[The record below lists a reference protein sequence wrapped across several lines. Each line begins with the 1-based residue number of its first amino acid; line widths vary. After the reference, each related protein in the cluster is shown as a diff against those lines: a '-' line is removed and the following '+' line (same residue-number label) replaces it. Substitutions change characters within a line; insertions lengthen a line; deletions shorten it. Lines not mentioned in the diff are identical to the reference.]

1 MMVWK
6 RSWIILTWATS
17 CEPAGH
23 CSEMSTSP
31 NVKNKTTLF
40 QWKPNANSPR
50 IMTAWLFWK
59 WIQKLSWLRVCVS
72 NMLWS
77 TCRLFLEQIN
87 VFVLRIDSFSE
98 HLSWTHG
105 HKLASWPEEKWKIG
119 NRNNLLLFRQL
130 YFRAK
135 PHCIWAFFFFLIIWM
150 ANSYIAFCQC
160 RWSIGP
166 ARGTSEWNLQ
176 SFESVCSALRD
187 IAFHLHPRAFQDDA
201 FCDEKSAS
209 SCMKGNAAAQLSSGT
224 VERVYRHRHF
234 FNQLISFII
243 YCKCHPQVLLVLVAE
258 CYACCDFISSQTFQF
273 LPWKVTFHKICSDN
287 GPM

>member
-135 PHCIWAFFFFLIIWM
+135 PHCIWAFFFF
-150 ANSYIAFCQC
+150 S
-160 RWSIGP
+160 S
-166 ARGTSEWNLQ
+166 SEWRIHTLHFVNVVEVLGLPEALPNEICNLLNR
-176 SFESVCSALRD
+176 SAVLSE
-187 IAFHLHPRAFQDDA
+187 ILHSICILERSRMMPSATRSPRVRAWKETLQHN
-201 FCDEKSAS
+201 CPV
-209 SCMKGNAAAQLSSGT
+209 AQWNEYIGIVIFSTNLFLSSSIANVT
-224 VERVYRHRHF
+224 PRFFWCWLPNVMRVV
-234 FNQLISFII
+234 IS
-243 YCKCHPQVLLVLVAE
+243 
-258 CYACCDFISSQTFQF
+258 
-273 LPWKVTFHKICSDN
+273 
-287 GPM
+287 